1 MNASLNHALEKEV
14 KHARKMKLRKR
25 KMVMTE
31 LEAAELKVDELRGV
45 KWGLVTDLKNLGHD
59 FTATTEGMNVVLSA
73 SPSFNWSRDNV

>member
-14 KHARKMKLRKR
+14 THAKKLKLRKL
-25 KMVMTE
+25 KMVCNE
-31 LEAAELKVDELRGV
+31 LEAAERKVDELRGV

-73 SPSFNWSRDNV
+73 PPSMRF